1 MRVLDDVCEMLEDEI
16 KQIAKKDDITPS
28 ELDSVYKAVDII
40 KDIKTIEA
48 MKDASEEGYSRRP
61 YYSYDGSYEGSYD
74 SSYGSY
80 DGSYDNYS
88 RRGGE
93 GMSGAR
99 RGRDGDGDGR
109 YSERRGRDAMGRY
122 TSRDDGYS
130 RHGEDVQML
139 KKELEEMRKKM
150 ERM

>member
-1 MRVLDDVCEMLEDEI
+1 MNVLQDICEMLEDEMKPI
-16 KQIAKKDDITPS
+16 VKKDDITPS
-28 ELDSVYKAVDII
+28 ELDVVYKSVDII

-48 MKDASEEGYSRRP
+48 MEESSRDGYSRRP
-61 YYSYDGSYEGSYD
+61 YYAYDGSYEGSYD
-74 SSYGSY
+74 
-80 DGSYDNYS
+80 GSYDNSYDDYS

-109 YSERRGRDAMGRY
+109 YSERRGRDAMGRF

>member
-1 MRVLDDVCEMLEDEI
+1 MRVLEDVCEMLEDEI

-28 ELDSVYKAVDII
+28 ELDSMYKAVDII

-48 MKDASEEGYSRRP
+48 MDEASQDGYSRRP
-61 YYSYDGSYEGSYD
+61 YYAYDGSYDGSYE
-74 SSYGSY
+74 GSY

-109 YSERRGRDAMGRY
+109 YSERRGRDSMGRY

-130 RHGEDVQML
+130 RHGEDTQML
-139 KKELEEMRKKM
+139 KRELDEMRKKLD
-150 ERM
+150 RM